1 MLGCVSEIVVA
12 LVVTFFVNIDAI
24 FVVIVLVDLLIFSF
38 RVFAGLQTSFSV
50 ELTVYLGSKASF
62 CRAHFVE
69 LLLVSL
75 IRVLLEDLFL
85 LLLEVFIFKLVDDF
99 LLLLASLTVLQVIQI

>member
-1 MLGCVSEIVVA
+1 MVA
-12 LVVTFFVNIDAI
+12 LVIAFFVNIYAI

-38 RVFAGLQTSFSV
+38 RVFTRLQTSFSV
-50 ELTVYLGSKASF
+50 ELSVDLGSKASF

-69 LLLVSL
+69 LLLVCL

-85 LLLEVFIFKLVDDF
+85 LLFEVFILKLVNDF